1 MPSLRARAVGLCGDV
16 DRADD
21 LLQETLVKA
30 LASLSSFTEGTNL
43 KAWLYTILRNSF
55 YSECRQRR
63 REVSDPDGLIAAQI
77 PVPDSQTGHA
87 DLRDFLEA
95 PQLLPPE
102 QREALFLVLAEGR
115 SYEEAAKICRCRV
128 GTMKSR
134 VSRGRER
141 LVKLL
146 GLEQREPGKA
156 GKPPPRKASAVR
168 KKAKPPS
175 SED

>member
-1 MPSLRARAVGLCGDV
+1 MCPRSDLLQLKGAILAAMPSLRARAVGLCGDV

-21 LLQETLVKA
+21 LIQETLVKA

-43 KAWLYTILRNSF
+43 KAWLYTIMRNSF
-55 YSECRQRR
+55 YSECRKRR
-63 REVSDPDGLIAAQI
+63 REVSDPDGLIAEQV

-87 DLRDFLEA
+87 DLRAITEA
-95 PQLLPPE
+95 MQFLPPE
-102 QREALFLVLAEGR
+102 QREALILVLAEGR

-146 GLEQREPGKA
+146 SVERPESGKA
-156 GKPPPRKASAVR
+156 GKPL
-168 KKAKPPS
+168 
-175 SED
+175 